1 VRWITHIALA
11 FFTVKV
17 VEIAFL
23 VDLLDSYTAYAVVS
37 AFAVLPDLD
46 IYFKRWIGH
55 RTYTHTLY
63 GSVIASAFL
72 IPS

>member
-1 VRWITHIALA
+1 MA

-17 VEIAFL
+17 VEITFL
-23 VDLLDSYTAYAVVS
+23 VDLFDSPLAYTIVS

-55 RTYTHTLY
+55 GTYTHTLY